1 MQILWRRRCSRVV
14 DLKLPIKISRQKRRC
29 RSRPPRQSD
38 VRDDKNVCCLSSLF
52 RIYERE
58 TSRLESRH
66 FEFRVCLRKGE
77 GPQVGGVARIT
88 LVEK

>member
-1 MQILWRRRCSRVV
+1 M
-14 DLKLPIKISRQKRRC
+14 
-29 RSRPPRQSD
+29 
-38 VRDDKNVCCLSSLF
+38 F

-58 TSRLESRH
+58 TSRLESRN
-66 FEFRVCLRKGE
+66 FEFRVCLRRGE